1 MSEPQF
7 LKDLKNCELC
17 EHRCRV
23 NRLEGETGVCR
34 VTIPTVASA
43 TLHPAP
49 PESYTVFMSGC
60 NFKCLN
66 CQNWTISQYPDNEYR
81 QRGYVD
87 PKELAK
93 ECVNRYLLGPQGISP
108 GSRIYLCFELD
119 TWSAPIYDSSFDG
132 NRSHIKR

>member
-7 LKDLKNCELC
+7 LKNLKNCELC

-93 ECVNRYLLGPQGISP
+93 ECVKRYRQAHKESVQAQEYTSVLNLTRGLLPSMIHLLMGTA
-108 GSRIYLCFELD
+108 RI
-119 TWSAPIYDSSFDG
+119 
-132 NRSHIKR
+132 